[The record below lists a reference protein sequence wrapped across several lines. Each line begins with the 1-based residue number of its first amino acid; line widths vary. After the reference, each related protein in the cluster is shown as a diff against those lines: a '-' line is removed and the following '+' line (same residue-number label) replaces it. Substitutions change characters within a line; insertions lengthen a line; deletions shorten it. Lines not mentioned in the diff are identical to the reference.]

1 MAQVI
6 DLLSWAALLGGGFFY
21 VVGAIGLN
29 RMPDIFTRLHAV
41 SVSETLGVG
50 LMTLGMLLQAGFT
63 LVAVKLIIILLV
75 MWTTGAVA
83 THALAR
89 AALHDGE
96 KPLLADETGALV
108 ATDPVS
114 LFPEL
119 GVRLATPLKS
129 EIVEEETPE
138 DAEPEALAEAGYG
151 ADEDDANPDA
161 EQPDAEGLADRDRMH
176 PGEDVGHPVQ
186 PDGADHVEEPA
197 A

>member
-29 RMPDIFTRLHAV
+29 RMPDIFTRMHAV

-50 LMTLGMLLQAGFT
+50 LLTLGMLLQAGFT
-63 LVAVKLIIILLV
+63 LVAVKLIMIMVV
-75 MWTTGAVA
+75 MMWTGAVA

-96 KPLLADETGALV
+96 KPLLADATGALV
-108 ATDPVS
+108 PTDPVS

-129 EIVEEETPE
+129 EIVEEEAVESGAPE
-138 DAEPEALAEAGYG
+138 DAETLAEAGYG
-151 ADEDDANPDA
+151 AEEEDANPDA
-161 EQPDAEGLADRDRMH
+161 ERPDSADKEGR
-176 PGEDVGHPVQ
+176 
-186 PDGADHVEEPA
+186 
-197 A
+197 

>member
-1 MAQVI
+1 MEQVI
-6 DLLSWAALLGGGFFY
+6 DLLSWAALASGGFFY

-29 RMPDIFTRLHAV
+29 RMPDIFTRMHAV

-50 LMTLGMLLQAGFT
+50 LMMLGMLLQAGPT

-129 EIVEEETPE
+129 EIVEEGPAAIP
-138 DAEPEALAEAGYG
+138 DASGAGAAAEIGAEIGYG
-151 ADEDDANPDA
+151 GEDTDANPDA
-161 EQPDAEGLADRDRMH
+161 GQPDATKKDE
-176 PGEDVGHPVQ
+176 Q
-186 PDGADHVEEPA
+186 
-197 A
+197 

>member
-1 MAQVI
+1 MGQVI
-6 DLLSWAALLGGGFFY
+6 DLVSWAALLGGGFFY

-29 RMPDIFTRLHAV
+29 RMPDIFTRMHAV

-63 LVAVKLIIILLV
+63 LVAVKLIMIMVVL
-75 MWTTGAVA
+75 MWTGAVA

-96 KPLLADETGALV
+96 KPLLADATGALV

-129 EIVEEETPE
+129 EIVEEAAPEAPE
-138 DAEPEALAEAGYG
+138 DAETLAEEGYG
-151 ADEDDANPDA
+151 ADEEDANPDA
-161 EQPDAEGLADRDRMH
+161 EEPDSADKEGR
-176 PGEDVGHPVQ
+176 
-186 PDGADHVEEPA
+186 
-197 A
+197 

>member
-1 MAQVI
+1 MAQAI

-29 RMPDIFTRLHAV
+29 RMPDIFTRMHAV

-50 LMTLGMLLQAGFT
+50 LLTLGMLLQAGFT
-63 LVAVKLIIILLV
+63 LVAVKLIMIMVLM
-75 MWTTGAVA
+75 MWTGAVA

-96 KPLLADETGALV
+96 KPLLADATGALV
-108 ATDPVS
+108 ATDPVT

-129 EIVEEETPE
+129 ETVEEIPAGPGRPE
-138 DAEPEALAEAGYG
+138 DAQTPAGEGYG
-151 ADEDDANPDA
+151 AEDEDANPDA
-161 EQPDAEGLADRDRMH
+161 ERPDDAGK
-176 PGEDVGHPVQ
+176 
-186 PDGADHVEEPA
+186 DGR
-197 A
+197 

>member
-29 RMPDIFTRLHAV
+29 RMPDIFTRMHAV

-50 LMTLGMLLQAGFT
+50 LMVLGMLLQAGFT

-89 AALHDGE
+89 AAL
-96 KPLLADETGALV
+96 T
-108 ATDPVS
+108 S
-114 LFPEL
+114 I
-119 GVRLATPLKS
+119 RRS
-129 EIVEEETPE
+129 
-138 DAEPEALAEAGYG
+138 
-151 ADEDDANPDA
+151 ADEDVDAWALAGEPDQVMDGIA
-161 EQPDAEGLADRDRMH
+161 RYREALGMTHLIARVHIPDIEPKRLVASLELLAQLRT
-176 PGEDVGHPVQ
+176 
-186 PDGADHVEEPA
+186 
-197 A
+197 

>member
-21 VVGAIGLN
+21 VVGDIGLN
-29 RMPDIFTRLHAV
+29 RMPDIFTRMHAV

-50 LMTLGMLLQAGFT
+50 LMIFGMLLQAGFT
-63 LVAVKLIIILLV
+63 LVAVKLIIIVLV
-75 MWTTGAVA
+75 MWTTSAVA

-96 KPLLADETGALV
+96 KPLLADATGALV

-129 EIVEEETPE
+129 EIVEEEPVESGAPE
-138 DAEPEALAEAGYG
+138 DAETLAEAGYG
-151 ADEDDANPDA
+151 AEEEDANPDA
-161 EQPDAEGLADRDRMH
+161 ERPDSADKEG
-176 PGEDVGHPVQ
+176 Q
-186 PDGADHVEEPA
+186 
-197 A
+197 

>member
-1 MAQVI
+1 VI

-50 LMTLGMLLQAGFT
+50 LLTLGMLLQAGFT
-63 LVAVKLIIILLV
+63 LVAVKLILIMVVL
-75 MWTTGAVA
+75 MWTGAGA
-83 THALAR
+83 TPALAR

-96 KPLLADETGALV
+96 KPLLADATGALV

-129 EIVEEETPE
+129 EIVEEAPAENGAPE
-138 DAEPEALAEAGYG
+138 DAQTPAEAGYG
-151 ADEDDANPDA
+151 AEDGDANPDA
-161 EQPDAEGLADRDRMH
+161 EPPDDAD
-176 PGEDVGHPVQ
+176 Q
-186 PDGADHVEEPA
+186 DGR
-197 A
+197 

>member
-1 MAQVI
+1 MGQVI

-29 RMPDIFTRLHAV
+29 RMPDIFTRMHAV

-63 LVAVKLIIILLV
+63 LVAVKLIMIMVV
-75 MWTTGAVA
+75 MMWTGAVA

-96 KPLLADETGALV
+96 KPLLADATGALV
-108 ATDPVS
+108 PTDPVS

-129 EIVEEETPE
+129 EIVEEEPVESGAPE
-138 DAEPEALAEAGYG
+138 DAETLAEAGYG
-151 ADEDDANPDA
+151 AEEEDANPDA
-161 EQPDAEGLADRDRMH
+161 EEPDSADKEGR
-176 PGEDVGHPVQ
+176 
-186 PDGADHVEEPA
+186 
-197 A
+197 

>member
-1 MAQVI
+1 MMGQVI

-29 RMPDIFTRLHAV
+29 RMPDIFTRMHAV

-50 LMTLGMLLQAGFT
+50 LMIFGMLLQAGFT

-96 KPLLADETGALV
+96 KPLLADATGALV

-129 EIVEEETPE
+129 EIVEEEPVESGAPE
-138 DAEPEALAEAGYG
+138 DAETLAEAGYG
-151 ADEDDANPDA
+151 AEEEGANPDA
-161 EQPDAEGLADRDRMH
+161 ERPDSADKEG
-176 PGEDVGHPVQ
+176 Q
-186 PDGADHVEEPA
+186 
-197 A
+197 

>member
-1 MAQVI
+1 MGQVI

-29 RMPDIFTRLHAV
+29 RMPDIFTRMHAV

-50 LMTLGMLLQAGFT
+50 LLTLGMLLQAGFT
-63 LVAVKLIIILLV
+63 LVAVKLIMIMVV
-75 MWTTGAVA
+75 MMWTGAVA

-96 KPLLADETGALV
+96 KPLLADATGALV
-108 ATDPVS
+108 PTDPVS

-129 EIVEEETPE
+129 EIVEEEPVESGAPE
-138 DAEPEALAEAGYG
+138 DAETLAEAGYG
-151 ADEDDANPDA
+151 AEEEDANPDA
-161 EQPDAEGLADRDRMH
+161 ERPDSADKEG
-176 PGEDVGHPVQ
+176 Q
-186 PDGADHVEEPA
+186 
-197 A
+197 

>member
-29 RMPDIFTRLHAV
+29 RMPDIFTRMHAV

-63 LVAVKLIIILLV
+63 LVAVKLIMIMVV
-75 MWTTGAVA
+75 MMWTGAVA

-96 KPLLADETGALV
+96 KPLLADATGALV
-108 ATDPVS
+108 PTDPVS

-129 EIVEEETPE
+129 EIVEEEPMESGAPE
-138 DAEPEALAEAGYG
+138 DAETLAEAGYG
-151 ADEDDANPDA
+151 AEEEDANPDA
-161 EQPDAEGLADRDRMH
+161 ERPDSADKEG
-176 PGEDVGHPVQ
+176 Q
-186 PDGADHVEEPA
+186 
-197 A
+197 

>member
-29 RMPDIFTRLHAV
+29 RMPDIFTRMHAV

-50 LMTLGMLLQAGFT
+50 LMTFGMLLQAGFT

-108 ATDPVS
+108 PTDPVS

-138 DAEPEALAEAGYG
+138 DAEPEVLAEAGYG
-151 ADEDDANPDA
+151 AEEDDANPDA
-161 EQPDAEGLADRDRMH
+161 ERPDEAGK
-176 PGEDVGHPVQ
+176 
-186 PDGADHVEEPA
+186 DGR
-197 A
+197 

>member
-1 MAQVI
+1 MGQVI

-50 LMTLGMLLQAGFT
+50 LLTLGMLLQAGFT
-63 LVAVKLIIILLV
+63 LVAVKLIVIMVV
-75 MWTTGAVA
+75 MMWTGAVA
-83 THALAR
+83 AHALAR

-108 ATDPVS
+108 PTDPVS

-119 GVRLATPLKS
+119 GVRLAAPLRS
-129 EIVEEETPE
+129 EIVEEEAE
-138 DAEPEALAEAGYG
+138 DAKPETLAEAGYG
-151 ADEDDANPDA
+151 AEEDDANPDA
-161 EQPDAEGLADRDRMH
+161 KGPDSAGK
-176 PGEDVGHPVQ
+176 
-186 PDGADHVEEPA
+186 DGR
-197 A
+197 

>member
-1 MAQVI
+1 MGQVI

-50 LMTLGMLLQAGFT
+50 LMTLGMLLQAGVT
-63 LVAVKLIIILLV
+63 LVAVKLIIIVVV
-75 MWTTGAVA
+75 MWVTGAVA

-96 KPLLADETGALV
+96 KPLLADATGALV
-108 ATDPVS
+108 PTDPVS

-129 EIVEEETPE
+129 ETVEEEAPENGKSENGAPE
-138 DAEPEALAEAGYG
+138 DAETLAGEGYG
-151 ADEDDANPDA
+151 AEEEDANPDA
-161 EQPDAEGLADRDRMH
+161 ERPDDAGK
-176 PGEDVGHPVQ
+176 
-186 PDGADHVEEPA
+186 DGR
-197 A
+197 

>member
-29 RMPDIFTRLHAV
+29 RMPDIFTRMHAV

-63 LVAVKLIIILLV
+63 LVAVKLIMIMVVL
-75 MWTTGAVA
+75 MWTGAVA

-96 KPLLADETGALV
+96 KPLLADATGALV

-119 GVRLATPLKS
+119 GVRLATPLQS

-138 DAEPEALAEAGYG
+138 DAEPEDLAEAGYG
-151 ADEDDANPDA
+151 AEEDDANPDA
-161 EQPDAEGLADRDRMH
+161 EEPNSADKDSR
-176 PGEDVGHPVQ
+176 
-186 PDGADHVEEPA
+186 
-197 A
+197 

>member
-29 RMPDIFTRLHAV
+29 RMPDIFTRMHAV
-41 SVSETLGVG
+41 SVSDTLGVG
-50 LMTLGMLLQAGFT
+50 LLTLGMLLQAGFT
-63 LVAVKLIIILLV
+63 LVAVKLIMIMVLM
-75 MWTTGAVA
+75 MWTGAVA

-96 KPLLADETGALV
+96 KPLLADASGALV

-119 GVRLATPLKS
+119 GVRLATPLRS
-129 EIVEEETPE
+129 EIVEEPAPE

-151 ADEDDANPDA
+151 AEEEDANPDA
-161 EQPDAEGLADRDRMH
+161 EPPDDAGPDDADK
-176 PGEDVGHPVQ
+176 
-186 PDGADHVEEPA
+186 DGR
-197 A
+197 